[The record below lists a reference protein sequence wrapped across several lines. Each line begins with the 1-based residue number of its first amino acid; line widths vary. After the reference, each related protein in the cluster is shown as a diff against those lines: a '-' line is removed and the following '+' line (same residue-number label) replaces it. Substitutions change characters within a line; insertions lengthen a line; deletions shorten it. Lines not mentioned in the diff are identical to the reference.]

1 MLLDAAATNYGKCP
15 AHARSVKFKAPEP
28 GAEDGQLGF
37 VKHGLGM
44 EPDHLYGKRTALA

>member
-1 MLLDAAATNYGKCP
+1 MVMDAAATNCGKRP
-15 AHARSVKFKAPEP
+15 ADARSVKFKAPEP

-37 VKHGLGM
+37 VNHGLSM